1 MRHVPLP
8 DCNSPAT
15 VLESGFPMPVT
26 LDITPAAGGDQEW
39 CARLMASSEPWIT
52 LGRDLRGCE
61 LALRVPGRELFVAR
75 ERGRPVGFVLTAPH
89 GFASSP
95 YIVSLA
101 VTSDDRSRGV
111 GAALLEFAEH
121 HFAGR
126 KHLFLLCS
134 SFNKRAQKFYRA
146 HGYNFVGE
154 LKGYVVPQ
162 HNEYIFVKRISSDE
176 IER

>member
-1 MRHVPLP
+1 MAG
-8 DCNSPAT
+8 S
-15 VLESGFPMPVT
+15 
-26 LDITPAAGGDQEW
+26 LDISPAAGGDQEW

-52 LGRDLRGCE
+52 LGRDLRGCDA
-61 LALRVPGRELFVAR
+61 ALRVPGRELFVAR
-75 ERGRPVGFVLTAPH
+75 DGGRPVGFILMAPH

-95 YIVSLA
+95 YIATLA
-101 VTSDDRSRGV
+101 VSTNDRSRGV
-111 GAALLEFAEH
+111 GAALLEFAER

-162 HNEYIFVKRISSDE
+162 HDEYIFVKRISSDE
-176 IER
+176 IMR

>member
-1 MRHVPLP
+1 MPVSL
-8 DCNSPAT
+8 DISPA
-15 VLESGFPMPVT
+15 VSG
-26 LDITPAAGGDQEW
+26 DHEW

-61 LALRVPGRELFVAR
+61 TALKVPGRELFIAR
-75 ERGRPVGFVLTAPH
+75 DRGRPVGFLLMAPY
-89 GFASSP
+89 GFAASP
-95 YIVSLA
+95 YIATLA
-101 VTSDDRSRGV
+101 VSPDERSRGF
-111 GAALLEFAEH
+111 GAALIAFAER

-146 HGYNFVGE
+146 HGYSFVGE

-162 HNEYIFVKRISSDE
+162 HDEYIFVKHISSDE
-176 IER
+176 ILR